1 LCLGAVP
8 LWSRLSRLRTSSRLH
23 RLYGRPFRVPA
34 PTRRAVFDYFRT
46 LFQGFTPHGDD
57 YLWAPDVLWPNVI
70 ADALLAAACFSIAF
84 VFVFSSRR
92 LGSKPHGLL
101 LFFASFIA
109 LCGLLHVIEVVNVW
123 TGAYRFAGFA
133 KLATAAVAVGT
144 AITLWPALKQ
154 ALALPHPVELQ
165 EANAHLQQE
174 IQERKRVE
182 TELAIY
188 KAQLEDQVM
197 ERTARLEAETER
209 REAAE
214 RNGQELADI
223 VRSSDDAI
231 TITDLDGNIV
241 YWNRGAELVYGYP
254 AEDILGQSIDLLAA
268 DAGDTETDQIIG
280 RIKAGETIPN
290 LETQRKRKDGSL
302 IDISLSAFPIAG
314 GDGSPGRFAAIS
326 RDISAQKKLTDRV
339 DFLADIVLKI
349 DDAVIRA
356 SSTHEGRITYWNA
369 GAERLFGYS
378 SEEAIGKLPIDFIPD
393 ELIETATE
401 HGMRAVSG
409 ESVTYDTYRYHR
421 NGTRFEARVS
431 LFPIFDDSGNVR
443 DVAAIVSDITSR
455 TEAERFRDRLAE
467 AMPAILYVFDLAE
480 QRNVYVNRQ
489 IADSMG
495 YTPEDYKAFGDN
507 ILAALLHPDDIENI
521 QAYFEAFREHP
532 TDEVKT
538 LQYRCIA
545 KDGSVRWFSSSD
557 QLLDLD
563 PDGKGRRVIGVV
575 EDITEQRESER
586 FIERLAET
594 MPAILYVF
602 DLVEQ
607 RNVYAN
613 KELFSVLGYSAEDV
627 QAMGDQMM
635 GMIMHPDDQER
646 IGAHWGQ
653 LLETADEE
661 TLSIEYRCRHADGSY
676 RWLVSYEKVLNRQPN
691 GQARQIIG
699 IVEDVT
705 ERRQSEENI
714 QRYLQE
720 LEDTNKELDEFAYV
734 ASHDLRAPLR
744 AISNLASW
752 IEEDAHEVLPED
764 SKSDLQLLRKRAAR
778 MERLLN
784 DLLQYSRAGRKQ
796 GAETTFS
803 AHGVALDVAG
813 MIDPPEGLSL
823 SVRLADEP
831 DPMLTSFMTP
841 LEQVLLNLV
850 TNAIKHHDQPSKGHV
865 DLLIEDAG
873 EAVRFIV
880 SDNGPGIP
888 EQYHTQVFGMFETLK
903 ARDEVEASG
912 MGLAIVKKIVEK
924 NGGSITLDSPTSS
937 GRGATFVVM
946 WPKTV

>member
-1 LCLGAVP
+1 M
-8 LWSRLSRLRTSSRLH
+8 RTSSRLH

-46 LFQGFTPHGDD
+46 LLEGFMPHGHC
-57 YLWAPDVLWPNVI
+57 YMWTPDVLWPNVI
-70 ADALLAAACFSIAF
+70 ADALIAASYFSIPLVLI
-84 VFVFSSRR
+84 VFARR
-92 LGSKPHGLL
+92 RPDVKAHGLL
-101 LFFASFIA
+101 FMFAAFII
-109 LCGLLHVIEVVNVW
+109 LCGITHLIEIYNVW
-123 TGAYRFAGFA
+123 NGAYRLAGFV
-133 KLATAAVAVGT
+133 KLATGAVSVITAVS
-144 AITLWPALKQ
+144 LWPVLPGAI
-154 ALALPHPVELQ
+154 AIPHPIQLQ
-165 EANAHLQQE
+165 EANQRLREE
-174 IQERKRVE
+174 IEERKRIE

-209 REAAE
+209 REVAE
-214 RNGQELADI
+214 RNSQELADI

-231 TITDLDGNIV
+231 TITDLDGTIL
-241 YWNRGAELVYGYP
+241 YWNSGAELVYGYP
-254 AEDILGQSIDLLAA
+254 AEDILGKSIELLAT
-268 DAGDTETDQIIG
+268 DEGDTETDQIIG

-302 IDISLSAFPIAG
+302 IAISLSAFPIAG

-326 RDISAQKKLTDRV
+326 RDISGQKQLTDRV
-339 DFLADIVLKI
+339 NFLADIVLNI

-356 SSTHEGRITYWNA
+356 SSTHQGRITYWNA
-369 GAERLFGYS
+369 GAERLFGYTA
-378 SEEAIGKLPIDFIPD
+378 EEANGKLPTDFVPD
-393 ELIETATE
+393 ELLETAK
-401 HGMRAVSG
+401 HYGMQALNG
-409 ESVTYDTYRYHR
+409 ESVAYDTYRYHR
-421 NGTRFEARVS
+421 DGTRFEARVS
-431 LFPIFDDSGNVR
+431 LFPILDEQGNVR
-443 DVAAIVSDITSR
+443 DVTAIVSDITSR
-455 TEAERFRDRLAE
+455 IEAERFRDRLAE

-480 QRNVYVNRQ
+480 QRNVYINRQ

-507 ILAALLHPDDIENI
+507 ILAALLHPDDIGNI

-557 QLLDLD
+557 RLLDLD
-563 PDGKGRRVIGVV
+563 PDGRGRRVIGVV
-575 EDITEQRESER
+575 DDITEQRESEH

-602 DLVEQ
+602 DLVER

-635 GMIMHPDDQER
+635 GIIMHPDDLER
-646 IGAHWGQ
+646 IGAHWSQ
-653 LLETADEE
+653 LLETTDEE
-661 TLSIEYRCRHADGSY
+661 TLSIDYRCRHADGSY

-705 ERRQSEENI
+705 ERRHSEESI
-714 QRYLQE
+714 RRYLQE

-744 AISNLASW
+744 AISNLALW
-752 IEEDAHEVLPED
+752 IEEDAREVLPED

-803 AHGVALDVAG
+803 AHSVALDVAG

-831 DPMLTSFMTP
+831 DPMLTSFKTP

-850 TNAIKHHDQPSKGHV
+850 ANAIKHHDQPSQGHI

-873 EAVRFIV
+873 EAVRFTV

-937 GRGATFVVM
+937 GRGTTFVVM